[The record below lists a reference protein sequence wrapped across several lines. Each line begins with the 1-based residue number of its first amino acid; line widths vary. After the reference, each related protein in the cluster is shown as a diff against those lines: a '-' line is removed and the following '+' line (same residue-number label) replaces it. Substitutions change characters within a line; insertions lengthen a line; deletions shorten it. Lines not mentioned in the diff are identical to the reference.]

1 VRERSRVWKRPLT
14 APLCCG
20 CCQVVRAA
28 KLLARWGRRGALA
41 RLARRLWQSAAFLVG
56 GEGEEDGGPRS
67 IDGSSSGGDG
77 GDGGARRPLP
87 ATEDVASL
95 VAAGQ
100 ATCVYRVDASLDVP
114 PVVHSS
120 SGSGSG
126 TSSGSSGGP
135 AAAPDVRAKIKAWG
149 SPSPSSAADQPAP
162 PPRIATDTAPAAAT
176 AALPAQLAA
185 AMMAP
190 PGPEGCPWALPLPT
204 RLRLVEAAL
213 VEELLTALGV

>member
-1 VRERSRVWKRPLT
+1 M
-14 APLCCG
+14 
-20 CCQVVRAA
+20 RAA

-41 RLARRLWQSAAFLVG
+41 RLARRLWQSAAFLAG

-67 IDGSSSGGDG
+67 IDSSSSGGDG

-120 SGSGSG
+120 SGSGSSG
-126 TSSGSSGGP
+126 TSGGSSGGP

-149 SPSPSSAADQPAP
+149 SPSPAAAGDQPAP
-162 PPRIATDTAPAAAT
+162 PPRIAVDTAPAATGAT

-185 AMMAP
+185 AMMASP
-190 PGPEGCPWALPLPT
+190 GPGPEGGPWALPLPT

-213 VEELLTALGV
+213 VEELLAALGPDQDPGCA

>member
-1 VRERSRVWKRPLT
+1 
-14 APLCCG
+14 
-20 CCQVVRAA
+20 VVRAA

-41 RLARRLWQSAAFLVG
+41 RLARRLWQSAAFLAG

-67 IDGSSSGGDG
+67 IDSSSSGGDSG

-100 ATCVYRVDASLDVP
+100 ATCVYRVDASLSVDVP

-120 SGSGSG
+120 SGSGSSG

-149 SPSPSSAADQPAP
+149 SPSPAAAGDQPTP
-162 PPRIATDTAPAAAT
+162 PPRIATDMAATEAT

-185 AMMAP
+185 AMMASTG
-190 PGPEGCPWALPLPT
+190 PGPEGGPWALPLPT

-213 VEELLTALGV
+213 VEELLAALGPDQDPGCA